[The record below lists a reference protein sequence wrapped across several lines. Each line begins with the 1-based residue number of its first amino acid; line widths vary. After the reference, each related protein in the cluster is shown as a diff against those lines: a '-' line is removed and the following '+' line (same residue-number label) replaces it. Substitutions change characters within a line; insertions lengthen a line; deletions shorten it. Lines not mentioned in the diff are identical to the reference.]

1 MINSRNAGFVGVGAC
16 VLFWLALVIL
26 GSLRPSYSQSINDI
40 SELRAIGTPN
50 ATPWNIVGFIIPG
63 LCLAVVGRTIADSA
77 NAIRTKLRG
86 LATWLLPLF
95 GVGVAGQGVFPA
107 LLVNGVPVITS
118 WHTRAHLIVSL
129 ISGIAWIVGV
139 LLLISPMKRNS
150 EWHRWYLLNIVAVL
164 LVIVGSFGRGGGLPD
179 GVVQR
184 VVDAIVFAWFVLMS
198 IKLIQVGGRKR
209 IAPVAA

>member
-1 MINSRNAGFVGVGAC
+1 M
-16 VLFWLALVIL
+16 
-26 GSLRPSYSQSINDI
+26 
-40 SELRAIGTPN
+40 
-50 ATPWNIVGFIIPG
+50 
-63 LCLAVVGRTIADSA
+63 
-77 NAIRTKLRG
+77 
-86 LATWLLPLF
+86 
-95 GVGVAGQGVFPA
+95 
-107 LLVNGVPVITS
+107 ITS

-139 LLLISPMKRNS
+139 LLLVSPMKRNS
-150 EWHRWYLLNIVAVL
+150 EWHRSYLLNIVAVL